1 MKKLFSND
9 FVPIVGKWYFTL
21 GFLLL
26 GVLIFM
32 LENSTNSS
40 LKKTKKPIN
49 TTDVYSERF
58 TNNVLNDET
67 LGKDDKKTMNVM
79 VNFQDYWLKG
89 TIDKTESDNMTQKV
103 DVVEINIDNNEES
116 ISSVVVNV
124 YPQLTEHTI
133 QEKQKVYIYSDDEIT
148 EGIIKKLNSDDETIV
163 VTNMK
168 KPVEMTNLYLIS
180 NPAPENK
187 TEKEINVLLII
198 IYSLISL
205 CGLLILIL
213 LCMYFLNK

>member
-9 FVPIVGKWYFTL
+9 FVPIFGKWYFTL

-89 TIDKTESDNMTQKV
+89 TIDKTESDRMTQKV
-103 DVVEINIDNNEES
+103 DVVEIYIDDEP

-148 EGIIKKLNSDDETIV
+148 EGIIKKVNRTDNTNV

-168 KPVEMTNLYLIS
+168 KPVETTNLYLIS
-180 NPAPENK
+180 NPAPTNK
-187 TEKEINVLLII
+187 TEKEINILHII
-198 IYSLISL
+198 IYSLICL
-205 CGLLILIL
+205 CLLLFLIL
-213 LCMYFLNK
+213 LCMYFLNKEI

>member
-9 FVPIVGKWYFTL
+9 FVPILGKWYFTL

-26 GVLIFM
+26 GSVIFM

-40 LKKTKKPIN
+40 FEKTKKPIN
-49 TTDVYSERF
+49 TTDVYLERF
-58 TNNVLNDET
+58 TDSVVNDET
-67 LGKDDKKTMNVM
+67 LGTEKKMNVM

-89 TIDKTESDNMTQKV
+89 TIDDSDSLKNKL
-103 DVVEINIDNNEES
+103 DVVEINIGNDYEL

-124 YPQLTEHTI
+124 YPQLTENTI
-133 QEKQKVYIYSDDEIT
+133 QEKQKVYSYSDDEIT
-148 EGIIKKLNSDDETIV
+148 EGIIKKVNRNDNTNV

-168 KPVEMTNLYLIS
+168 KPVETKNLYLIS
-180 NPAPENK
+180 NQAPENK
-187 TEKEINVLLII
+187 TEKEINILHII
-198 IYSLISL
+198 IYSLISI
-205 CGLLILIL
+205 CGLLFLIL